1 MRIASEAS
9 GSIAGDFVPHP
20 PPLSTVGHKKGTA
33 MSDAKLKA
41 KKILVVDDEPELR
54 RMVETVLRVE
64 GFTNVTAAGNVQEAL
79 AAYRRVNPDLAL
91 LDVMLP
97 DGDGFTLCSYLRAF
111 DEAHPLPVIFLTA
124 KDETDDRL
132 AGLRSGADDYVTKPF
147 SPQELVLRIMAVLRR
162 CYPAEPDALELDAC
176 TLDLANADVLRRDTG
191 EHIQL
196 TVKEHDLL
204 EALARNANRIVTTD
218 ALCEAVWGETFGYAQ
233 SLMTHVRRVREKI
246 ESDPSHPKSLITAKG
261 IGYKLVVPREIR

>member
-1 MRIASEAS
+1 
-9 GSIAGDFVPHP
+9 
-20 PPLSTVGHKKGTA
+20 

-41 KKILVVDDEPELR
+41 KKILLVDDEPELR
-54 RMVETVLRVE
+54 RMLETVLRSE
-64 GFTNVTAAGNVQEAL
+64 GFANVTSAGSVREAL
-79 AAYRRVNPDLAL
+79 EAFRRTSPDLAL

-111 DEAHPLPVIFLTA
+111 DANRPLPVIFLTA

-147 SPQELVLRIMAVLRR
+147 SPQELTLRIAAVLRR
-162 CYPAEPDALELDAC
+162 CYPSDPDAIELDAC

-191 EHIQL
+191 EHVGL

-218 ALCEAVWGETFGYAQ
+218 ALCEAVWGDTFGYSQ
-233 SLMTHVRRVREKI
+233 PLMTHVRRIREKI
-246 ESDPSHPKSLITAKG
+246 EADPSRPRSLITAKG
-261 IGYKLVVPREIR
+261 LGYKLVIPRKGGAR